1 VSRGRT
7 RRCGKIGAVTEGPA
21 TPRIAPLELDE
32 LTDEQRELL
41 SAGGELRNLHIFRTL
56 VRHPKLYRRWSPFG
70 GFLLQRSSL
79 EPRDR
84 ELVIL
89 RTAYRCGS
97 DYEWGQHVRIGR
109 DAGLTDEEIR
119 RVADGPA
126 APGWSSDDATLLR
139 AVDELHG
146 EHRLSDD
153 IWSQLRGRFDDATLI
168 ELTML
173 SGHYAL
179 LAGVLNSLG
188 VQPEGPLPALGET

>member
-1 VSRGRT
+1 MPHPRLP
-7 RRCGKIGAVTEGPA
+7 RCGKIGAVTDGP
-21 TPRIAPLELDE
+21 TSPRVAPLELDE

-56 VRHPKLYRRWSPFG
+56 VRHPRLYRRWSPFG

-79 EPRDR
+79 SPRDR

-89 RTAYRCGS
+89 RTAYRCES
-97 DYEWGQHVRIGR
+97 AYEWGQHVRIGG
-109 DAGLTDEEIR
+109 DAGLTNDEIR
-119 RVADGPA
+119 RIASGPA
-126 APGWSSDDATLLR
+126 APGWSSEEATLLR
-139 AVDELHG
+139 AVDELHD

-153 IWSQLRGRFDDATLI
+153 TWSRLRGRFDDATLI
-168 ELTML
+168 ELMML

-188 VQPEGPLPALGET
+188 VQPEGPLPALGEA